1 MLILVFCFQ
10 VIIEV
15 SSFVV
20 IIDVNIVPACTLWP
34 KYLFWEKA
42 LNAGLENTER
52 GGVCPHVWPPSG
64 ANARPHNPLKGR
76 EFALGDVSLKWGTV
90 PAVGTPR
97 FISNTNQN
105 NNNKNSDYSVILDAP
120 ILFYY

>member
-1 MLILVFCFQ
+1 MEL

-64 ANARPHNPLKGR
+64 ANAGPHNPLKGR
-76 EFALGDVSLKWGTV
+76 EFALGDVSLKPGTV
-90 PAVGTPR
+90 PAAGTPR
-97 FISNTNQN
+97 S
-105 NNNKNSDYSVILDAP
+105 ILNPPPKKKKKKKRAV
-120 ILFYY
+120 FT